1 MIMTLGFYRLDNSSF
16 VRFSASLLLLPFHS
30 LRVALR
36 CAWFPD
42 QSGLFVCL
50 FVYFT
55 SDVLFWALLKRCE
68 VRTLVH
74 RRGKKKKTI
83 FLTLAFS
90 QRDGRQGFEIRLF
103 RSIPAFRFNPND
115 GSSEIWSLVMLWDW
129 ISIALKR

>member
-1 MIMTLGFYRLDNSSF
+1 MRLVSRSK
-16 VRFSASLLLLPFHS
+16 
-30 LRVALR
+30 
-36 CAWFPD
+36 W
-42 QSGLFVCL
+42 FVCL

-55 SDVLFWALLKRCE
+55 SESDVLFWALLKRCE

-103 RSIPAFRFNPND
+103 RSIPAFRFNPN
-115 GSSEIWSLVMLWDW
+115 LVTGD
-129 ISIALKR
+129 ALGLDFDCVKKIGIEYF